1 MDRRRGRGPPKGP
14 EPEWK
19 KDSDIRAQEAPLTGA
34 GRKHRAGDPRRGCT
48 GGPWRVHANHL
59 ADVLPPLLGPGGSA
73 VCCPCWTAP
82 AALHNASPSQQ
93 GHAVRPPAVLVSLD
107 ADRSH
112 GGVWRIL
119 TRPQPPL
126 RPTGPFPVPRAILPS
141 SPNLQ
146 GGRTSAPRTP
156 PSQAPGQPAR
166 LSSRR
171 KGQKHSCEAWPPNP
185 GSSLCFRG
193 ALCPQP
199 REELRER
206 KPFGYKGG
214 MSDQG
219 QVDEEGFSW
228 GFSEDS
234 HTPSPRS

>member
-1 MDRRRGRGPPKGP
+1 MDRRRGRGPPKDP

-48 GGPWRVHANHL
+48 GGPWRVHADHL

-82 AALHNASPSQQ
+82 AALHNASKLEGADGESTGSSGKAAHAPAPSLTSRLLLIPDDGREARGRQEGPGTISPGQ
-93 GHAVRPPAVLVSLD
+93 AEKGPMRTGGGPAGL
-107 ADRSH
+107 
-112 GGVWRIL
+112 
-119 TRPQPPL
+119 
-126 RPTGPFPVPRAILPS
+126 
-141 SPNLQ
+141 
-146 GGRTSAPRTP
+146 
-156 PSQAPGQPAR
+156 APGQPAR

-199 REELRER
+199 RAEEPRER

-214 MSDQG
+214 MSDPG